1 MVLWRVAVSGTHQAQ
16 ILGMVEKLKKQLES
30 QTGLNCYFLL
40 SYEVK
45 KKKLMQ
51 INVSRYT
58 MCI

>member
-45 KKKLMQ
+45 KKK
-51 INVSRYT
+51 NYANK
-58 MCI
+58 CK